1 MFSHNVNRK
10 AKFLVSKPHLDFF
23 SNLATHGC
31 HIKHLHRMNP
41 NKSSTNSKISGDK
54 NITYM
59 HIDMLNSYLL
69 LNIKRSIANN
79 IDIY

>member
-1 MFSHNVNRK
+1 MKGTRGIF
-10 AKFLVSKPHLDFF
+10 SKPHLDLF
-23 SNLATHGC
+23 SNLATQGH
-31 HIKHLHRMNP
+31 HIKHLHGTSP
-41 NKSSTNSKISGDK
+41 NKSSTNSKIGGDK

-59 HIDMLNSYLL
+59 HIDTLSSYLL